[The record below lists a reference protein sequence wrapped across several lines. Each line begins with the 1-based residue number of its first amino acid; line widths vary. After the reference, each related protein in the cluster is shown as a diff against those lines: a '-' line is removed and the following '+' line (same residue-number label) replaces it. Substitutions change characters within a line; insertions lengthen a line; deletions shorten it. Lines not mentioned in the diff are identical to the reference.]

1 MLGFFITALTR
12 GIKNQKPAIF
22 PSRIFKTICPHFSL
36 LTRNYRLTLLHF
48 LQNRIKVLS
57 KIKALQM
64 KNKSTNLEILL
75 ISNASFFQRDWSELN
90 TNKNDKQL
98 SQKEKLIHL
107 CWNGML
113 KEMIPEIVQTEVGK
127 KPLTLWEINQ
137 SGNMLDLRYGDID
150 REMNDEW
157 SINPYVYLT
166 FACVN

>member
-1 MLGFFITALTR
+1 
-12 GIKNQKPAIF
+12 
-22 PSRIFKTICPHFSL
+22 
-36 LTRNYRLTLLHF
+36 
-48 LQNRIKVLS
+48 
-57 KIKALQM
+57 M
-64 KNKSTNLEILL
+64 KGKSTNLEILL
-75 ISNASFFQRDWSELN
+75 MSNSRFFQRDWSELN
-90 TNKNDKQL
+90 SNKNDKQL

-113 KEMIPEIVQTEVGK
+113 KEMIPEIVQTESGK

>member
-1 MLGFFITALTR
+1 
-12 GIKNQKPAIF
+12 
-22 PSRIFKTICPHFSL
+22 
-36 LTRNYRLTLLHF
+36 
-48 LQNRIKVLS
+48 
-57 KIKALQM
+57 M
-64 KNKSTNLEILL
+64 KDNSTNLEILL
-75 ISNASFFQRDWSELN
+75 MSNSRFFQRDWSELN
-90 TNKNDKQL
+90 SNKNDKQL

-113 KEMIPEIVQTEVGK
+113 TEMIPEIVQTETGK

-166 FACVN
+166 FATAN